1 MCKLKI
7 HRHRSYDGIRTVQLF
22 GEAGDDKSVIV
33 EKENAVKVLNLEYS
47 NST

>member
-1 MCKLKI
+1 MCDLEI
-7 HRHRSYDGIRTVQLF
+7 NGRRSYDVIGTRLLF
-22 GEAGDDKSVIV
+22 GEYGEDKSVIV

>member
-1 MCKLKI
+1 MCKLKSNG
-7 HRHRSYDGIRTVQLF
+7 HRSYDGIRTVQLF
-22 GEAGDDKSVIV
+22 GEYDDDKSVIV